1 MIIPVQKQRLSDN
14 LAQTISNYIA
24 SKQYAAGEKLPT
36 IAELSRQFGVG
47 SPTLREAIKKLE
59 TMGIV
64 TVKHGSGIY
73 VGENTGMMFLSN
85 PITAAEKPTKKIL
98 LDLIDARIPI
108 EMQTVGLAA
117 ENITAG
123 NIAHMEELLEEAR
136 NNLDND
142 ELLGHVNMAFHLEI
156 AAASGNKVLHQLIGV
171 FISMYR
177 KEQQFL
183 LHVYRSKE
191 KDLQQHMGIL
201 NALRKRNKSLAVER
215 MKQHLFGVRKSILI
229 WSPEENNY

>member
-1 MIIPVQKQRLSDN
+1 
-14 LAQTISNYIA
+14 
-24 SKQYAAGEKLPT
+24 
-36 IAELSRQFGVG
+36 
-47 SPTLREAIKKLE
+47 
-59 TMGIV
+59 
-64 TVKHGSGIY
+64 
-73 VGENTGMMFLSN
+73 
-85 PITAAEKPTKKIL
+85 
-98 LDLIDARIPI
+98 
-108 EMQTVGLAA
+108 
-117 ENITAG
+117 
-123 NIAHMEELLEEAR
+123 
-136 NNLDND
+136 
-142 ELLGHVNMAFHLEI
+142 VNMAFHLEI

>member
-1 MIIPVQKQRLSDN
+1 MLVPVQKQRLSDN
-14 LAQTISNYIA
+14 LAQTLSNYIA
-24 SKQYAAGEKLPT
+24 SKHYTAGERLPT
-36 IAELSRQFGVG
+36 IAELAKLFGVG

-59 TMGIV
+59 TVGIV

-73 VGENTGMMFLSN
+73 VGESSGRMFLSN
-85 PITAAEKPTKKIL
+85 PIASAEKPTKKIL

-108 EMQTVGLAA
+108 EMQTIGLAA
-117 ENITAG
+117 ENITDD
-123 NIAHMEELLEEAR
+123 NIARMEELLDEAK

-142 ELLGHVNMAFHLEI
+142 ELLSYVNMAFHLEI
-156 AAASGNKVLHQLIGV
+156 AAASGNSVLHQLIGV

-191 KDLQQHMGIL
+191 KDHQQHVGIM
-201 NALRKRNKSLAVER
+201 NALRKKNKSQAVEL
-215 MKQHLFGVRKSILI
+215 MKQHLNGVRESIVL
-229 WSPEENNY
+229 WSPEENNR